1 MADDDNPSFDS
12 DAAALAHYRDRCRS
26 LQSQLANAEQDI
38 LDFTES
44 SKELQAELEQ
54 ELERVEQAEKSLRR
68 DLDDAKNQADD
79 WKTKYTTALRDH
91 TTTISHMQRELETL
105 RAIEKSL
112 RARVRDMELDNDD
125 LEKSEREKDSSL
137 QDLDTRY
144 NKSLERIALLEEELV
159 TKAQLDEEVQRLK
172 DELRE
177 VNEELSFT
185 RTQLATAP
193 PPPAAPSTASTTPVE
208 PESPSPFP
216 SSSALALG
224 EDLPP
229 RRTSSPAPPD
239 SPSPSIDHS
248 DPTPLLSSRI
258 RPSATST
265 APALPSTLASPSPS
279 KIARSTS
286 FSAIPSS
293 PAPFRAPLVQGA
305 PSLARSTRTAHL
317 ARGGGAGGL
326 TSSPSTPVLSS
337 PSKAAAAS
345 RLPQSPARGIPR
357 TDTATMIRDMQQ
369 MTTRV
374 RALTNRLDHRRTS
387 VMRGSAIPRI
397 GSPTAASASTA
408 AGVGGGMAR
417 SSTMRGLNGA
427 AAAVSMRPPSRLGST
442 GVDAQRE
449 SSRPPSRSSY
459 LRSSLA
465 APPRPSSRMSHLSA
479 SSSRPVSPAPPSSLP
494 SRSPTPTQG
503 LASGSVSGTSTRAST
518 RPGSALGLGRSL
530 GPGGG
535 ATQRRSVSGTSGAP
549 PVAGLSRSVH
559 GRSGSA
565 ASSTSASGSASA
577 SVGGRGMVPASSSSR
592 SGRSTPVVPLGPPP
606 SRRPGSSLST
616 RSSDSS
622 ATTGG
627 TASGAGSKVARRVSG
642 GFGLLGKSMRRSVTQ
657 GDEVPPLPTARGS

>member
-1 MADDDNPSFDS
+1 MADQDDPSFDS

-54 ELERVEQAEKSLRR
+54 ELERVEQAEKSIRR

-91 TTTISHMQRELETL
+91 TTTVSHMQRELETL
-105 RAIEKSL
+105 RATEKSL

-185 RTQLATAP
+185 RTQLAAVPP
-193 PPPAAPSTASTTPVE
+193 PPPAPSTTSTTPVE

-216 SSSALALG
+216 SSSALVLG
-224 EDLPP
+224 DDPPP
-229 RRTSSPAPPD
+229 RRTPSPAPPD
-239 SPSPSIDHS
+239 SPSPSIELS
-248 DPTPLLSSRI
+248 NATPLLSSRI
-258 RPSATST
+258 RPSAAAAA
-265 APALPSTLASPSPS
+265 APPSASTLTSPSPS

-293 PAPFRAPLVQGA
+293 PAPFRAPLVSGA

-317 ARGGGAGGL
+317 ARGGVGGL
-326 TSSPSTPVLSS
+326 TSSPSTPVLAS
-337 PSKAAAAS
+337 PSKSAAAAAS

-397 GSPTAASASTA
+397 GSPTATSAA
-408 AGVGGGMAR
+408 AATSGGGGGGGGMAR

-427 AAAVSMRPPSRLGST
+427 AGGGSVRPPSRLG
-442 GVDAQRE
+442 GADAQRE

-479 SSSRPVSPAPPSSLP
+479 SSSRPVSPAPPALP

-503 LASGSVSGTSTRAST
+503 LGSGSSSRAST

-565 ASSTSASGSASA
+565 TSSTSASGSVGAS
-577 SVGGRGMVPASSSSR
+577 GRGDATAGSS

-616 RSSDSS
+616 RSSDSAS
-622 ATTGG
+622 TTGG
-627 TASGAGSKVARRVSG
+627 VGPGAGSKVARRVSG
-642 GFGLLGKSMRRSVTQ
+642 GFGLLGNSMRRRSVTQ
-657 GDEVPPLPTARGS
+657 VEEVPPLPSARGV

>member
-1 MADDDNPSFDS
+1 MADDQDSSFDS

-26 LQSQLANAEQDI
+26 LQSQLANAENDI

-79 WKTKYTTALRDH
+79 WKTKYTSALRDH
-91 TTTISHMQRELETL
+91 TATISHMQRELETL
-105 RAIEKSL
+105 RAAEKSL

-159 TKAQLDEEVQRLK
+159 TKAQLDEDVQRLK

-185 RTQLATAP
+185 KTQLSAVP
-193 PPPAAPSTASTTPVE
+193 PPPPAPSTASTTPVE
-208 PESPSPFP
+208 PESPTPFP

-224 EDLPP
+224 DDPPP
-229 RRTSSPAPPD
+229 RRTPSPAPPD
-239 SPSPSIDHS
+239 SPSPSIELS
-248 DPTPLLSSRI
+248 NPTPLLSSRI
-258 RPSATST
+258 RPSATAAAA
-265 APALPSTLASPSPS
+265 APASASTLTSPSPS

-293 PAPFRAPLVQGA
+293 PAPFRAPLISGA

-317 ARGGGAGGL
+317 ARGGGGGL

-337 PSKAAAAS
+337 PSKSAAAAS

-397 GSPTAASASTA
+397 GSPTATAGATTA
-408 AGVGGGMAR
+408 AGGGGGGGGGMAR

-427 AAAVSMRPPSRLGST
+427 AGGSMRPPSRLGST
-442 GVDAQRE
+442 DVAPRD

-479 SSSRPVSPAPPSSLP
+479 SSSRPVSPAPPSLP

-503 LASGSVSGTSTRAST
+503 LASGSSTRAST

-559 GRSGSA
+559 GRSGSV
-565 ASSTSASGSASA
+565 ASTASTSTSGSAT
-577 SVGGRGMVPASSSSR
+577 VGGRGGATASSSS

-606 SRRPGSSLST
+606 SRRPGSSLSSHT
-616 RSSDSS
+616 SDS
-622 ATTGG
+622 AAAGG
-627 TASGAGSKVARRVSG
+627 AGPGAGSKVARRVSG
-642 GFGLLGKSMRRSVTQ
+642 GFGLLGKSMRRRSVTQ
-657 GDEVPPLPTARGS
+657 GEEVPPLPSARGV